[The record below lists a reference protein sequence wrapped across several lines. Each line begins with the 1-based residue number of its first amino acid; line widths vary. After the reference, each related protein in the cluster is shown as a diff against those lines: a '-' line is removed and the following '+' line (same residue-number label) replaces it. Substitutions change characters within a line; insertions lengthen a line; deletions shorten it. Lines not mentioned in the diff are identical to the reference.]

1 MKAAEWAL
9 EDPLPEADATAVK
22 AQLSVCA
29 EALET
34 ALQLVVV
41 EIEKETHESAATI
54 QRVNET
60 L

>member
-9 EDPLPEADATAVK
+9 EDALPEADATAMK
-22 AQLSVCA
+22 AQLGVCA

-34 ALQLVVV
+34 TLQLVVV
-41 EIEKETHESAATI
+41 EIEKETDESAATI